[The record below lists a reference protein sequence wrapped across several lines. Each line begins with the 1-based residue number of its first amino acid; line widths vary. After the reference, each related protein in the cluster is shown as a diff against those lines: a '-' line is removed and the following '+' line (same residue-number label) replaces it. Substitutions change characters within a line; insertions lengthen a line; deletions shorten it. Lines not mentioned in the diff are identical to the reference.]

1 MKTFLEW
8 VQEIEE
14 NNWVSVTGD
23 NNFNQT
29 YISLI
34 SNMKN
39 KDGPINTEANKKKF
53 AANLMLATKNKNIDQ
68 KKLEMAARAYLE
80 IFGVGFFN
88 VANKSGQ
95 SSKDDFTTVLQ
106 QGAKRAENPIF
117 RRR

>member
-8 VQEIEE
+8 VQEIDES
-14 NNWVSVTGD
+14 WVSLSGAP
-23 NNFNQT
+23 NFNQVFN
-29 YISLI
+29 SLI
-34 SNMKN
+34 HNVDNKEQINSDKN
-39 KDGPINTEANKKKF
+39 KMAF
-53 AANLMLATKNKNIDQ
+53 AGVLAKAMQDPKVDKNK
-68 KKLEMAARAYLE
+68 LETAARAYKE

-117 RRR
+117 RGR